1 MRISELSETT
11 GVALPTLKF
20 YLREGLLM
28 PGVATSATRAEYGDE
43 HLRRVRVIRAL
54 TESAGLSVS
63 KARDVLRIIDS
74 PGDNIFA
81 ALGHAVGALPPEPVQ
96 RDDYPR
102 ARRLLERLGYWY
114 DPAYPAVAQFE
125 AALESAESAGMPLS
139 DERLDEYAAGIR
151 RIAEYDILHVPT
163 DGASAVEYSVLGTAL
178 YEPVL
183 IALRRLAHQDIA
195 ARRLGGLS

>member
-1 MRISELSETT
+1 MRISELSDTT

-28 PGVATSATRAEYGDE
+28 PGIATSATRAEYGDE
-43 HLRRVRVIRAL
+43 HVRRVRVIRSL

-63 KARDVLRIIDS
+63 KARDVLRIIDA
-74 PGDNIFA
+74 PGDNLFA
-81 ALGHAVGALPPEPVQ
+81 ALGHAVGALPPDPVE

-114 DPAYPAVAQFE
+114 DPKYPAVAQFE

-151 RIAEYDILHVPT
+151 RIAEYDIMHVPA

-195 ARRLGGLS
+195 ARRLGGLG

>member
-20 YLREGLLM
+20 YLRERLLM
-28 PGVATSATRAEYGDE
+28 PGVATSATRSEYGDE
-43 HLRRVRVIRAL
+43 HVRRVRVIRAL

-74 PGDNIFA
+74 PGDNLFA
-81 ALGHAVGALPPEPVQ
+81 ALGHAVGALPPEPVE
-96 RDDYPR
+96 REDYPR

-151 RIAEYDILHVPT
+151 RIAEYDIANVPA

-195 ARRLGGLS
+195 ARRLGGLG